1 MWGDEMEKLNLN
13 ALAQDVFNN
22 FVELDGTTITN
33 FDLLGYEKLVG
44 LLTDNLRRFKKDS
57 KNKEKEEKAK
67 KSEANAEI
75 GKAYYN
81 SLKVGDSI
89 KVVIGGETFDA
100 IKIETK
106 SKSNSSVACEVEGKG
121 NRYLKFDKIVVPAD
135 FSQVA

>member
-1 MWGDEMEKLNLN
+1 MENLNLN
-13 ALAQDVFNN
+13 ALAQDVFNK

-44 LLTDNLRRFKKDS
+44 LLNDNLRRFKKDS

-67 KSEANAEI
+67 KSEASAEI
-75 GKAYYN
+75 GKVYYN
-81 SLKVGDSI
+81 SLKVGASI

-121 NRYLKFDKIVVPAD
+121 NR
-135 FSQVA
+135 